1 MASANIIDRVIGY
14 FSPRAGIVRLAAR
27 EVLKRAY
34 EGASRSDGWAPRR
47 PGASANT
54 DHAADAR
61 ELRSRARALYQNV
74 PYIKRGINARV
85 ENAIGT
91 GISPRSLASGA
102 LRRQVDD
109 LWDAWQSVADADG
122 VSDLY
127 GLWARAYRALRLD
140 GEVMMRL
147 RPRSVDD
154 GLPVPLQVQLLEIDY
169 LDSGKNGTLN
179 GNTIINGIEYNPI
192 GQVTAYWLFNE
203 HPGELQTVRGLRAS
217 VAVPANRIIHLF
229 KADRPGAKRGVS
241 TLASVIARVRDLQNY
256 EDAELA
262 RKNLE
267 TRLSV
272 LASGDVSQ
280 MAAPEAGQDV
290 TTGSLGELPSGGVTS
305 VPPGV
310 NLTVIEPKAAP
321 GYEAYVKHQLH
332 LIAAGME
339 VTYEM
344 LTGDMKGVNFSSARV
359 ALIDFRR
366 SVEQEQW
373 LELIPHMT
381 RLWREFIDTAYLARS
396 LPRREYAVD
405 WSTPKWDYVNPLQEV
420 NADNAE
426 IAGGLSS
433 ISEKLRRRGYK
444 PDLVFEEIASDFK
457 RLSDSGVLPMLLA
470 MKSGNASALPASID
484 APEPGG
490 QDE

>member
-1 MASANIIDRVIGY
+1 MARSNIIDRVIGY
-14 FSPRAGIVRLAAR
+14 FSPLAGVRRLAAR
-27 EVLKRAY
+27 EVLTKRAY
-34 EGASRSDGWAPRR
+34 EGASRADGWAPRR
-47 PGASANT
+47 AGASANT
-54 DHAADAR
+54 DHAADAG

-91 GISPRSLASGA
+91 GISPRSLAKGA
-102 LRRQVDD
+102 MRRRVDE
-109 LWDAWQSVADADG
+109 LWDQWQSVADADG

-140 GEVMMRL
+140 GEVLMRL
-147 RPRSVDD
+147 RPRSPDD

-169 LDSGKNGTLN
+169 LDSSKNGAVG
-179 GNTIINGIEYNPI
+179 GNTVINGIEYNPI

-203 HPGELQTVRGLRAS
+203 HPGDIKTVRGLRSS
-217 VAVPANRIIHLF
+217 VPVPANRIIHLF

-272 LASGDVSQ
+272 LASGDISQ
-280 MAAPEAGQDV
+280 MAAPEAGQGV
-290 TTGSLGELPSGGVTS
+290 ATGSLGELPSGGVTS

-344 LTGDMKGVNFSSARV
+344 LTGDMTGVNFSSARV

-381 RLWREFIDTAYLARS
+381 RLWREFIDTAVLAGA

-457 RLSDSGVLPMLLA
+457 TLNDSGVLPMLLA
-470 MKSGNASALPASID
+470 MKSGNVAALSPLGDSSR
-484 APEPGG
+484 PE
-490 QDE
+490 QVE